1 MKRLLSIICLVLVSC
16 SENPTISESDDLIIS
31 ESDDS
36 TITILDPIDCN
47 CGLEIYTDELTYV
60 NSFPPYYELEFNENY
75 IQTFVTLSAQ
85 TDCGWSQHLFW
96 DTDYQYLIN
105 TDWVSLVNPASMTDE
120 NGDANVMFGAW
131 EEFID
136 YTVTVYCGYTDDH
149 SHYFL
154 DSLKIKIV
162 DDE

>member
-1 MKRLLSIICLVLVSC
+1 MKWLLSIICLVLVSC
-16 SENPTISESDDLIIS
+16 SENPTIS

-60 NSFPPYYELEFNENY
+60 NSLPPYYELEFNENY

-96 DTDYQYLIN
+96 DTDYQYLIK
-105 TDWVSLVNPASMTDE
+105 
-120 NGDANVMFGAW
+120 
-131 EEFID
+131 
-136 YTVTVYCGYTDDH
+136 Y
-149 SHYFL
+149 
-154 DSLKIKIV
+154 
-162 DDE
+162 

>member
-1 MKRLLSIICLVLVSC
+1 MKRLFGIIVWLFVIGCEDTRLPDCGECVLDIYSSDLQVSNDG
-16 SENPTISESDDLIIS
+16 SYILEYNQDL
-31 ESDDS
+31 
-36 TITILDPIDCN
+36 
-47 CGLEIYTDELTYV
+47 
-60 NSFPPYYELEFNENY
+60 
-75 IQTFVTLSAQ
+75 AQ
-85 TDCGWSQHLFW
+85 TYTMLDATTNCGWSQHLQW

-120 NGDANVMFGAW
+120 NGDANVIFGVW